1 MSARRRAHVPLPGRW
16 LVVLLFVSKD
26 HQTQSALKAES
37 VVDHDSAVCLGTDR
51 PYHAINSSRLIPMH
65 MGAVRRA
72 RRSCT

>member
-26 HQTQSALKAES
+26 HQTQSALGAES
-37 VVDHDSAVCLGTDR
+37 VVDHDSAVCLGIDR
-51 PYHAINSSRLIPMH
+51 PHHATNSSRFMPMH
-65 MGAVRRA
+65 KGAVRRA

>member
-26 HQTQSALKAES
+26 HQTQSALGAEL
-37 VVDHDSAVCLGTDR
+37 VVDHNSAVCLGTDR
-51 PYHAINSSRLIPMH
+51 PHHATNSSCLMPMH
-65 MGAVRRA
+65 KGAVRRG

>member
-16 LVVLLFVSKD
+16 LVVPLFVSKD
-26 HQTQSALKAES
+26 HQTQSALGAES
-37 VVDHDSAVCLGTDR
+37 VVDHDSDVYLGVER
-51 PYHAINSSRLIPMH
+51 PHQVTNSSCLIPVH

>member
-16 LVVLLFVSKD
+16 LMVLLFVSKD
-26 HQTQSALKAES
+26 HQTQSALGVEL
-37 VVDHDSAVCLGTDR
+37 VVNHDSAVCLGIKR
-51 PYHAINSSRLIPMH
+51 PHHASNSSCLIPMH